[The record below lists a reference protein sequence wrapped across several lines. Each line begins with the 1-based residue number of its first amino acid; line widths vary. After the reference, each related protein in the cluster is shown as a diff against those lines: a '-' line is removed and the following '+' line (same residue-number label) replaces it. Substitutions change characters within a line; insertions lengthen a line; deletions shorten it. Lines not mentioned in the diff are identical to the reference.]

1 MRLNALLSLAW
12 LTCLASPLAHSQSEA
27 EHRDRLCA
35 GWATE
40 VYFESTRTRADC
52 LSPTHAI
59 EVDWSSKWAEGIGQ
73 ALHYADMTG
82 LIPGLILIC
91 DNRSTCQRHFLTA
104 EQTVANWGLP
114 IKIWYCLP
122 VEALEECG

>member
-1 MRLNALLSLAW
+1 MRFRMAILLTL
-12 LTCLASPLAHSQSEA
+12 LTPWFAQAQTEA
-27 EHRDRLCA
+27 EHRDRLCE

-40 VYFESTRTRADC
+40 VYFESPRTRADC

-59 EVDWSSKWAEGIGQ
+59 EVDWAGKWAEGIGQ

-82 LIPGLILIC
+82 LMPGLILIC

-104 EQTVANWGLP
+104 AQTIANWGLP
-114 IKIWYCLP
+114 ITVWYCMP
-122 VEALEECG
+122 GDGLEECGQS